1 MMPKKSDKEADRRG
15 QSGPGNFHQG
25 FTLIEL
31 LVVIAIIAILAAMLL
46 PALTGAKLKTQGIAC
61 VNNIRQQHVGWTI
74 YSGDSEDKI
83 MSVGGVTVLQ
93 NDPTAAAAQPGG
105 PYASW
110 VLGAVDQMNAADAQA
125 STNALCIE
133 NGQLYPYLKNLKC
146 FKCPADQ
153 KTGPG
158 KTPTVRSYSL
168 NMWMNTL
175 DPAGENAPPGQSGSM
190 LTSGFRIFRRQTDVL
205 RPADTWLEMDE
216 NPNSI
221 NDSALEVWP
230 VGTEWVDS
238 PAHYHNQRGALSF
251 ADGHAD
257 MRKWT
262 DAGILSDKGNF
273 FDKDANASDL
283 PWLQARTTY

>member
-1 MMPKKSDKEADRRG
+1 
-15 QSGPGNFHQG
+15 
-25 FTLIEL
+25 
-31 LVVIAIIAILAAMLL
+31 
-46 PALTGAKLKTQGIAC
+46 
-61 VNNIRQQHVGWTI
+61 
-74 YSGDSEDKI
+74 
-83 MSVGGVTVLQ
+83 
-93 NDPTAAAAQPGG
+93 
-105 PYASW
+105 
-110 VLGAVDQMNAADAQA
+110 
-125 STNALCIE
+125 
-133 NGQLYPYLKNLKC
+133 
-146 FKCPADQ
+146 
-153 KTGPG
+153 
-158 KTPTVRSYSL
+158 
-168 NMWMNTL
+168 
-175 DPAGENAPPGQSGSM
+175 
-190 LTSGFRIFRRQTDVL
+190 
-205 RPADTWLEMDE
+205 MDE